1 MRAPPNETSRLEEGL
16 EPRLRRFA
24 VAAIALGTI
33 MAVLDGS
40 IANVA
45 LPTLARELH
54 VDPAAS
60 VWVVNAYQLAT
71 TMSLIPLAS
80 LGDIYGYRRIYRAG
94 LAVFTLGSLGCAL
107 SHSLT
112 ALVVFRF
119 LQGFGGAAIMAVGP
133 ALYRTIFPSSK
144 LGVALGIS
152 ALTVASS
159 AAAGPTIGGLILA
172 VLPWPWLFAIN
183 VPLGI
188 FDVFLAG
195 RTLPRET
202 GHGKPFDF
210 ASALLA
216 APAFTLLVTAVDGLS
231 RSISRPVFALQLAGS
246 IAFGTLFVA
255 RQRRIEHPMLPLD
268 LFASPR
274 FTLAAG
280 TSLCSFV
287 AQGLAFVALPFL
299 FQTGYGYS
307 AFASGLLFTP
317 WPLSIALV
325 APVAGRLA
333 DRYPPAILSTSGLFV
348 FAAGLALLGR
358 LGPHATQPDIIWRA
372 IVCGLGFGFFQ
383 SPNNREIMG
392 SAPRERSGSASGVLA
407 TVRVTGQALGAA
419 LTAVVLGAGGVS
431 AAHLALLLAASAAGA
446 AGLVSALRLPGLR
459 SGVASGGRA

>member
-1 MRAPPNETSRLEEGL
+1 MAQPRDEAGESDEGL
-16 EPRLRRFA
+16 EPSLRRFA
-24 VAAIALGTI
+24 VVAIALGTI

-45 LPTLARELH
+45 LPTIARELR

-60 VWVVNAYQLAT
+60 VWIVNAYQLAT

-80 LGDIYGYRRIYRAG
+80 LGDVYGYRRVYRAG
-94 LAVFTLGSLGCAL
+94 LAGFTLGSLGCAL

-119 LQGFGGAAIMAVGP
+119 LQGFAGAAIMAVGP
-133 ALYRTIFPSSK
+133 ALYRTIFPSRM

-188 FDVFLAG
+188 FDVVLAG
-195 RTLPRET
+195 RTLPCQS
-202 GHGKPFDF
+202 GHGGRFDF
-210 ASALLA
+210 TSALLA

-231 RSISRPVFALQLAGS
+231 RSISRIVLALQLAGS
-246 IAFGTLFVA
+246 VAFGALFVA
-255 RQRRIEHPMLPLD
+255 RQRRIAHPMLPLD

-274 FTLAAG
+274 FSLAAG

-317 WPLSIALV
+317 WPLSIAVV
-325 APVAGRLA
+325 APFAGRLA
-333 DRYPPAILSTSGLFV
+333 DRFPAPILSTAGLFV
-348 FAAGLALLGR
+348 FALGLALLGK
-358 LGPHATQPDIIWRA
+358 LGAHASPPDIVWRA
-372 IVCGLGFGFFQ
+372 CVCGLGFGFFQ

-392 SAPRERSGSASGVLA
+392 NAPRERSGSASGVLA

-419 LTAVVLGAGGVS
+419 LTAVLLAAGGTA
-431 AAHLALLLAASAAGA
+431 AAHPALLLAAGAAAAAGF
-446 AGLVSALRLPGLR
+446 VSALRLPALR
-459 SGVASGGRA
+459 STAAGKA